1 MQRQSVQTE
10 LGIKREG
17 QRKDAGEGASGAGG
31 SDARYWGQKKREALC
46 LPLVL
51 KNVIEPYLL
60 PSPLAGEGL
69 GMRGINPNSAQSPGW
84 RSAHPDPGWRWRPFH
99 RD

>member
-31 SDARYWGQKKREALC
+31 SDARYWGQKKREALG
-46 LPLVL
+46 LPLVFSSTVSGFL
-51 KNVIEPYLL
+51 CSLL
-60 PSPLAGEGL
+60 PLREKG
-69 GMRGINPNSAQSPGW
+69 RG
-84 RSAHPDPGWRWRPFH
+84 
-99 RD
+99 